1 MHRVEFHDEADHE
14 LKAASRYYENRVEGL
29 GERFLDDIEEAIA
42 KIKIFPMAW
51 PVYEEEYR
59 RYLLNHFPY
68 GLIYRIDSELIFI
81 IAVTH
86 LQRKP
91 GYWKTRE
98 SSL

>member
-1 MHRVEFHDEADHE
+1 
-14 LKAASRYYENRVEGL
+14 
-29 GERFLDDIEEAIA
+29 
-42 KIKIFPMAW
+42 MAW